1 MRCKKVTILG
11 LRFMRSKG
19 QIQTIEAL
27 ISVSIISFIIFL
39 LYFIKP
45 VSQEVSQINRKIDA
59 YNALKV
65 LDQARNLRQYA
76 LQANVTKI
84 EELLLPFLKSNYK
97 VVLYNQTGNITDIP
111 TIDSKNIAS
120 VSYIIAGDLA
130 IYKPIEIRVYLW

>member
-1 MRCKKVTILG
+1 
-11 LRFMRSKG
+11 MRSKG
-19 QIQTIEAL
+19 QMQTIEAL
-27 ISVSIISFIIFL
+27 ISVAIISFIIFL
-39 LYFIKP
+39 LYFMTP

-76 LQANVTKI
+76 LQANATKI

-97 VVLYNQTGNITDIP
+97 VVLYNQTDNITEIP
-111 TIDSKNIAS
+111 TIESKNIAS

-130 IYKPIEIRVYLW
+130 NYEPIEIRVYLW